1 MITGALPEINTVLK
15 WVYLMLLVAWAR
27 EGARYEAIEYMSHA
41 PRKVFTAVG
50 TYVKIE

>member
-27 EGARYEAIEYMSHA
+27 EGTLR
-41 PRKVFTAVG
+41 G
-50 TYVKIE
+50 N